1 MDEQDYKNLITIY
14 QQKAQDFFNQTVAAE
29 TREMKYKQ
37 QAEVYANRITD
48 LQKQLG
54 AASEAVNS
62 SNESTRSLK
71 ERLSKVT
78 RELEEEKNKPASAP
92 TRSRRSKAK
101 DLVADE
107 F

>member
-1 MDEQDYKNLITIY
+1 MDEQDYKNLIAIY

-37 QAEVYANRITD
+37 QAEVYANRITE
-48 LQKQLG
+48 LQKQLS

-62 SNESTRSLK
+62 SNESSRSLK
-71 ERLSKVT
+71 ERLSEVT
-78 RELEEEKNKPASAP
+78 RKLEEEKNKPVP
-92 TRSRRSKAK
+92 TRSRKVKAK
-101 DLVADE
+101 DLVAEE

>member
-1 MDEQDYKNLITIY
+1 MDEQDYKNLIAIY

-37 QAEVYANRITD
+37 QAEVYANRITE

-54 AASEAVNS
+54 YANEAVNS

-71 ERLSKVT
+71 EQLSEVT
-78 RELEEEKNKPASAP
+78 KELEQERNKPAP
-92 TRSRRSKAK
+92 TRSRKAKTK

>member
-1 MDEQDYKNLITIY
+1 MDEQDYKNLIAIY

-37 QAEVYANRITD
+37 QAEVYANRITE

-62 SNESTRSLK
+62 SNESSRSLK
-71 ERLSKVT
+71 EQLLQVT
-78 RELEEEKNKPASAP
+78 RELEEERNKPAPAP
-92 TRSRRSKAK
+92 TRSRKAKTK
-101 DLVADE
+101 DLVAEE

>member
-1 MDEQDYKNLITIY
+1 MDEQDYKNLIAIY

-37 QAEVYANRITD
+37 QAEVYANRVTE
-48 LQKQLG
+48 LQKQLS

-62 SNESTRSLK
+62 SNESSRSLK
-71 ERLSKVT
+71 ERLSEVT
-78 RELEEEKNKPASAP
+78 RKLEEEKNKPVP
-92 TRSRRSKAK
+92 TRTRKVKAK
-101 DLVADE
+101 DLVAEE

>member
-1 MDEQDYKNLITIY
+1 MDEQDYKNLIAIY

-37 QAEVYANRITD
+37 QAEVYANRITE

-71 ERLSKVT
+71 EQLSQIT
-78 RELEEEKNKPASAP
+78 RELEEERNKPAP
-92 TRSRRSKAK
+92 TPLGHERQKQRI
-101 DLVADE
+101 
-107 F
+107 

>member
-1 MDEQDYKNLITIY
+1 MDEQDYKNLIAIY

-37 QAEVYANRITD
+37 QAEVYANRVTE
-48 LQKQLG
+48 LQKQLS

-62 SNESTRSLK
+62 SNESSRSLK
-71 ERLSKVT
+71 ERLSEVT
-78 RELEEEKNKPASAP
+78 RKLEEEKNKPVP
-92 TRSRRSKAK
+92 TRTRKVKAK
-101 DLVADE
+101 DMVAEE

>member
-1 MDEQDYKNLITIY
+1 MDEQDYKNLIAIY

-37 QAEVYANRITD
+37 QAEVYANRITE

-71 ERLSKVT
+71 ERLSQVT
-78 RELEEEKNKPASAP
+78 RELEEEKNKPAPAP

>member
-1 MDEQDYKNLITIY
+1 MDEQDYKNLIAIY

-37 QAEVYANRITD
+37 QAEVYANRVTE
-48 LQKQLG
+48 LQKQLS

-62 SNESTRSLK
+62 SNESSRSLK
-71 ERLSKVT
+71 ERLSEVT
-78 RELEEEKNKPASAP
+78 RKLEEEKNKPVP
-92 TRSRRSKAK
+92 TRSRKVKAK
-101 DLVADE
+101 DLVAEE